1 VPFYPVLGNHDIVTQ
16 NGLPLLQTFV
26 LPENGPEGV
35 EPERCYWFDYC
46 NARFI
51 ALDTNLDEV
60 TLETAVVPWLSSVL
74 AEATTTWKFVFF
86 HHAVYTN
93 ASHRPNEYVMTHLVP
108 VFDAGGVDVAFAGH
122 NHLYERT
129 HPIRGGAVV
138 EPGEGVVYVT
148 TGAGGM
154 SLYNEDE
161 EPVDWMAVSYDEKF
175 SFTLVD
181 IDGAKLTLRQINDDN
196 DIIDEWVYDKTA
208 ATLTATSPA
217 DVATE

>member
-1 VPFYPVLGNHDIVTQ
+1 
-16 NGLPLLQTFV
+16 
-26 LPENGPEGV
+26 
-35 EPERCYWFDYC
+35 
-46 NARFI
+46 
-51 ALDTNLDEV
+51 
-60 TLETAVVPWLSSVL
+60 
-74 AEATTTWKFVFF
+74 VFF

-154 SLYNEDE
+154 SLYNENE